1 MWGLRIMLVF
11 LWEQRTLI
19 EDIRAFNKEYI
30 GELKLKKEFDGKVF
44 IATENS
50 FTSFHYSL
58 SKFNFLSTTSISQ
71 EQILHVVTSVES
83 CLNLNWHQSWILF
96 FDYPPMFHAHL

>member
-30 GELKLKKEFDGKVF
+30 GELKLKKEFDCNVF
-44 IATENS
+44 TILK
-50 FTSFHYSL
+50 L
-58 SKFNFLSTTSISQ
+58 SYEF
-71 EQILHVVTSVES
+71 
-83 CLNLNWHQSWILF
+83 
-96 FDYPPMFHAHL
+96 